1 MKEKAF
7 LKASAEIAFDL
18 NHRKT
23 IDFNISRYDVAVEKG
38 KARYHDL
45 QRARNVSAAIKRE
58 VLQHWDN
65 YLLEFEQNALANGAE
80 VFWAKD
86 TNEANRKIIDLLLE
100 NNAGLLVKSKS
111 MTTEEIDLNHT
122 AESVGCKSVET
133 DLGEFIVQVAGEKP
147 YHIVT
152 PAMHK
157 SKGDIARLFHEKF
170 ATPIDS
176 TPEEMTDYVRTLLR
190 KQYPEA
196 EIGVTGANFLIAE
209 TGSISVTENEG
220 NGLMTT
226 AFPKVHIVVAGI
238 EKIIPKL
245 NQLGLLYPVLASHGT
260 GQQITAYNSIISGPR
275 KTGEADGP
283 EKMYVILLDNGRSEL
298 FADDESYEALACIR
312 CGACLNA
319 CPVYKTIGGY
329 TYDTTY
335 SGPIGSVLT
344 PFLKGFKDFSHL
356 SFASTLCGKC
366 VEVCPVKIPLTDILL
381 TNRRKAVE
389 QGYRPTYEKL
399 AMKGFTLA
407 ASDRKRMDMAG
418 GKIKNIV
425 TLPLNKV
432 GWGPHR
438 KMPEFADQSFSALM
452 KARQD
457 KNKQN
462 DNNN

>member
-7 LKASAEIAFDL
+7 LKASANIAFDL

-23 IDFNISRYDVAVEKG
+23 IDFNISRYDAAVEKG
-38 KARYHDL
+38 KAKYRDL
-45 QRARNVSAAIKRE
+45 QKARLVAAAIKRDA
-58 VLQHWDN
+58 LQHWYQ
-65 YLLEFEQNALANGAE
+65 YLLEFEKNAIANGIG

-86 TNEANRKIIDLLLE
+86 TKEANRKIIDLLIE
-100 NNAGLLVKSKS
+100 NKARLLVKSKS
-111 MTTEEIDLNHT
+111 MTTEEIDLNDT
-122 AESVGCKSVET
+122 AESVGCRSVET

-157 SKGDIARLFHEKF
+157 SKRDIAALFHDKF
-170 ATPIDS
+170 ATRIDS
-176 TPEEMTDYVRTLLR
+176 TPEELTEYVRKMLR

-209 TGSISVTENEG
+209 TGSVSVTENEG
-220 NGLMTT
+220 NGMMTM
-226 AFPKVHIVVAGI
+226 AFPKTHIVIAGI
-238 EKIIPKL
+238 EKIIPKMS
-245 NQLGLLYPVLASHGT
+245 QLGILYPVLASHGT
-260 GQQITAYNSIISGPR
+260 GQQITAYNSIVNGPR
-275 KTGEADGP
+275 KAGEADGP
-283 EKMYVILLDNGRSEL
+283 EKMYVILLDNGRTEL
-298 FADDESYEALACIR
+298 FGDDESYEALACIR

-329 TYDTTY
+329 TYNTTY

-389 QGYRPTYEKL
+389 QGLRPMFEKIV
-399 AMKGFTLA
+399 MQGFTMA
-407 ASDRKRMDMAG
+407 TSKRKRMDMFG
-418 GKIKNIV
+418 GKIKNFV

-438 KMPEFADQSFSALM
+438 RMPDFASQSFSARM
-452 KARQD
+452 KANKE
-457 KNKQN
+457 KNEQ
-462 DNNN
+462 